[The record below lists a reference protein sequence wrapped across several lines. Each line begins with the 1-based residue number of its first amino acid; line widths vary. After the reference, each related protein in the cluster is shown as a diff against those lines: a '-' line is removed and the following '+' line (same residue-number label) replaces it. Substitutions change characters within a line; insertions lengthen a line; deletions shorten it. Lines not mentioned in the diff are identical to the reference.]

1 MAEEDQCAICIEPF
15 TKQAH
20 KKQAKCPYCSVKAC
34 VKCTQ
39 TYLLGTSEDAHC
51 MECRKAWTR
60 ETLDTILLTT
70 WLNGDYKKHRENV
83 LLDREKSRLP
93 AAQLIVARRKQ
104 AEEYYP
110 ERQRVADE
118 IKELLEKLEEKN
130 QRIIQI
136 NTIISIYNAGQ
147 DPFEN
152 STAKEHVERRTFIM
166 PCPASGCR
174 GFLSSAYKCGVCDI
188 YVCPDCR
195 EIKGADRE
203 VPHTC
208 DPNTVET
215 VRAIKKETRP
225 CPDCGSN
232 IFKIDGCDSMFCTN
246 CKTPFSWKT
255 GKKITHGAI
264 HNPHYFE
271 YIRAAN
277 GGVMPRDPGDIP
289 CGAHLPN
296 AWTFEREVI
305 RRFPGLS
312 ATDTDWLFQALRQI
326 THIQHVDV
334 PSLINRAEDMDNT
347 EHNIRYLKK
356 EIDEV
361 HWKRLL
367 QQREKRRVKRDEMRM
382 RLEAFVATCIDIYGP
397 IMNYAHTVT
406 NTSTKPHTTLVDA
419 KKEMATRLK
428 HAREQL
434 DTLRTIFN
442 DGMMEISK
450 RYKCQVIQLSEKA
463 LVREMKKYESGR
475 IKRATQ
481 NDTSTVGDIGEDS
494 DA

>member
-1 MAEEDQCAICIEPF
+1 
-15 TKQAH
+15 
-20 KKQAKCPYCSVKAC
+20 
-34 VKCTQ
+34 
-39 TYLLGTSEDAHC
+39 
-51 MECRKAWTR
+51 
-60 ETLDTILLTT
+60 
-70 WLNGDYKKHRENV
+70 
-83 LLDREKSRLP
+83 
-93 AAQLIVARRKQ
+93 
-104 AEEYYP
+104 
-110 ERQRVADE
+110 
-118 IKELLEKLEEKN
+118 
-130 QRIIQI
+130 
-136 NTIISIYNAGQ
+136 
-147 DPFEN
+147 
-152 STAKEHVERRTFIM
+152 
-166 PCPASGCR
+166 
-174 GFLSSAYKCGVCDI
+174 
-188 YVCPDCR
+188 
-195 EIKGADRE
+195 
-203 VPHTC
+203 
-208 DPNTVET
+208 
-215 VRAIKKETRP
+215 
-225 CPDCGSN
+225 
-232 IFKIDGCDSMFCTN
+232 
-246 CKTPFSWKT
+246 
-255 GKKITHGAI
+255 
-264 HNPHYFE
+264 
-271 YIRAAN
+271 
-277 GGVMPRDPGDIP
+277 
-289 CGAHLPN
+289 
-296 AWTFEREVI
+296 
-305 RRFPGLS
+305 
-312 ATDTDWLFQALRQI
+312 
-326 THIQHVDV
+326 VDV

>member
-1 MAEEDQCAICIEPF
+1 MAEEEQCSICIEPF

-20 KKQAKCPYCSVKAC
+20 KKQAKCPYCNVKAC

-60 ETLDTILLTT
+60 ETLDTLLLTT
-70 WLNGDYKKHRENV
+70 WLNGEYKKHRENV

-93 AAQLIVARRKQ
+93 AAQIIIARRKQ
-104 AEEYYP
+104 AEEYFP
-110 ERQRVADE
+110 ERQKVADE
-118 IKELLEKLEEKN
+118 IKELLEKLEQKN
-130 QRIIQI
+130 QRIAYI

-152 STAKEHVERRTFIM
+152 SMAKEHVERRTFIM

-195 EIKGADRE
+195 EIKGADRDI
-203 VPHTC
+203 PHTC

-225 CPDCGSN
+225 CPECGTN
-232 IFKIDGCDSMFCTN
+232 IFKIEGCDQMFCTN

-255 GKKITHGAI
+255 GKKVVTGAI

-271 YIRAAN
+271 YMRVAN
-277 GGVMPRDPGDIP
+277 GGVMPRNPGDIP

-312 ATDTDWLFQALRQI
+312 ATDTDWLMQSLRQI

-347 EHNIRYLKK
+347 EHNIRYLRN

-367 QQREKRRVKRDEMRM
+367 QQREKRRIKRDEMRM

-397 IMNYAHTVT
+397 VMDYSRSVF
-406 NTSTKPHTTLVDA
+406 NTTTANLSAQPEV
-419 KKEMATRLK
+419 KKEMAKRVK
-428 HAREQL
+428 QAREHL
-434 DTLRTIFN
+434 EALRTIFN
-442 DGMMEISK
+442 EGMMEISK
-450 RYKCQVIQLSEKA
+450 RYKCQVMQLSEKA
-463 LVREMKKYESGR
+463 LVRELKKYEAGR
-475 IKRATQ
+475 VKRVKQ
-481 NDTSTVGDIGEDS
+481 GDTSTVGEDS
-494 DA
+494 DE

>member
-1 MAEEDQCAICIEPF
+1 MAEEAICTICIEPF

-20 KKQAKCPYCSVKAC
+20 KKQAKCPYCDVKAC

-39 TYLLGTSEDAHC
+39 TYLLGTTDDPHC

-60 ETLDTILLTT
+60 ETMDTILLTT
-70 WLNGDYKKHRENV
+70 WLNGEYKKHRENV
-83 LLDREKSRLP
+83 LLDRERSRLP
-93 AAQLIVARRKQ
+93 AAQLIIARRKQ

-110 ERQRVADE
+110 ER
-118 IKELLEKLEEKN
+118 EKLHEEMHALV
-130 QRIIQI
+130 QQLEERERRINEID
-136 NTIISIYNAGQ
+136 TIIRIYNAGQ

-152 STAKEHVERRTFIM
+152 STSKEHVERRTFIM
-166 PCPASGCR
+166 PCPANGCR

-195 EIKGADRE
+195 EVKGTDRE
-203 VPHTC
+203 APHTC
-208 DPNTVET
+208 DPSTVET

-232 IFKIDGCDSMFCTN
+232 IFKVDGCDMMFCTN

-334 PSLINRAEDMDNT
+334 PSLINRVEDMDNT

-361 HWKRLL
+361 HWKRIL

-382 RLEAFVATCIDIYGP
+382 RFEAFVATCIDIYGP
-397 IMNYAHTVT
+397 LMDYGRGVA
-406 NTSTKPHTTLVDA
+406 NTPTANLAALTEV
-419 KKEMATRLK
+419 KKEMAKRVK

-434 DTLRTIFN
+434 EALRTIFN
-442 DGMMEISK
+442 EGMMEISK
-450 RYKCQVIQLSEKA
+450 RYKCQVMQLSEKA
-463 LVREMKKYESGR
+463 LVREFKKYDSGQR
-475 IKRATQ
+475 VKQ
-481 NDTSTVGDIGEDS
+481 SDGSTVDDD